1 MGTVRKVALHSAAL
15 LTLAG
20 GATLALAQAAPP
32 PPAVADFADQVESGR
47 AAYATDCAAC
57 HGQQLTGSQFAPAL
71 KGAAFLNKWGDAPL
85 EQVHDYIRSSMPPA
99 NAGGLSDETYAAL
112 LALIL
117 AENGVDNGG
126 APLPADS
133 RQLAGLTMPPPPP
146 VGARDGVGVGGLAEG
161 ATLPPWPAPP
171 DRFAD
176 YTPVTGEMLA
186 NPAPEN
192 WLSWRRAHNGHG
204 YSPLRQINAGNVSE
218 MRVRWA
224 QALPPPPT

>member
-99 NAGGLSDETYAAL
+99 NAGGLSDETYDAL

-133 RQLAGLTMPPPPP
+133 RQLAGLTM
-146 VGARDGVGVGGLAEG
+146 
-161 ATLPPWPAPP
+161 
-171 DRFAD
+171 
-176 YTPVTGEMLA
+176 
-186 NPAPEN
+186 
-192 WLSWRRAHNGHG
+192 
-204 YSPLRQINAGNVSE
+204 
-218 MRVRWA
+218 
-224 QALPPPPT
+224 